1 MTITCDVVEGMPAP
15 TIRWFKDGREINSVS
30 GSRTVT
36 DRNIFSGGHRVI
48 SKYLTLELPSEAYGT
63 AKEQVE
69 GNYTCVAHNIAG
81 TTTASSYIGL
91 YGGMQ
96 Y

>member
-1 MTITCDVVEGMPAP
+1 MTITCDVVEGSPKP
-15 TIRWFKDGREINSVS
+15 TIKWFKDGKELNTVS

-36 DRNIFSGGHRVI
+36 TSIFGGSGGQRI
-48 SKYLTLELPSEAYGT
+48 SRILTLELPSEAYGT

-81 TTTASSYIGL
+81 ATTASSYIAL
-91 YGGMQ
+91 FGGM
-96 Y
+96 